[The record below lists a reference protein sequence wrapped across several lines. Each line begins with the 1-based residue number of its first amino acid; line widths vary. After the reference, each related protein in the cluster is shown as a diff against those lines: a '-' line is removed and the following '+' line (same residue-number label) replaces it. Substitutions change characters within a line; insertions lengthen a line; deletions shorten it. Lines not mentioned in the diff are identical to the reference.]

1 MCHTWTSKC
10 PKNKQDKT
18 SKKRDLLRREVG
30 QMRVEWAIRRVG
42 WENRRIGG
50 KGGSC
55 GREVRREEMWEG
67 DKRWRKQSWREKGCK
82 MGSGKE
88 YVCLFWVYDCVREKK
103 RRNVDVRLV

>member
-1 MCHTWTSKC
+1 
-10 PKNKQDKT
+10 
-18 SKKRDLLRREVG
+18 
-30 QMRVEWAIRRVG
+30 MRVEWAIRRVG

-67 DKRWRKQSWREKGCK
+67 DKRWRKQSCREKGCK

-88 YVCLFWVYDCVREKK
+88 YVCLFWMYDCVREKK
-103 RRNVDVRLV
+103 RRNVDVRLVCV